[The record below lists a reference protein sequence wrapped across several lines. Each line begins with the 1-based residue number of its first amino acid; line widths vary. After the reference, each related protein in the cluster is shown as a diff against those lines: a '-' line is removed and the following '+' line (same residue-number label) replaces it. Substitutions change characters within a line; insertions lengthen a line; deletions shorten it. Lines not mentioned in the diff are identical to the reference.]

1 MKRRIDVTPYL
12 AEGEN
17 VVMKSYAMQSKSR
30 YVELAVNL
38 LLTAITV
45 VGDCFILGVLIGA
58 KDTFKNT
65 AWALPLLIILFAVHV
80 TALVMWLAGIIKKLS
95 DKSERWFVLTDKRI
109 IIVRSGFPSGAE
121 FIDLKDI
128 TSVKFEENKITLFAG
143 EERLVLSNPERAAEF
158 SSALENRLDE
168 IFEKK
173 NSLPAENVKSENG
186 GDERSSAESSL
197 TGEIRETAD
206 EKETE
211 EAEESETSAEEK
223 E

>member
-12 AEGEN
+12 AEGES
-17 VVMKSYAMQSKSR
+17 VVKKSYALQSKAR
-30 YVELAVNL
+30 YAELAVNL

-65 AWALPLLIILFAVHV
+65 AWALPLLIILFAIHV

-128 TSVKFEENKITLFAG
+128 TSVKFEENKITLFSG
-143 EERLVLSNPERAAEF
+143 EERIALANPENCGEF
-158 SSALENRLDE
+158 ASELEKKLDE
-168 IFEKK
+168 IFEEK
-173 NSLPAENVKSENG
+173 NALPVAENREDANQTANGENEELNDG
-186 GDERSSAESSL
+186 
-197 TGEIRETAD
+197 AD
-206 EKETE
+206 AADK
-211 EAEESETSAEEK
+211 
-223 E
+223 

>member
-80 TALVMWLAGIIKKLS
+80 TALVMWLAGVIKKLS

-128 TSVKFEENKITLFAG
+128 TSVKFEENKITLFSG
-143 EERLVLSNPERAAEF
+143 EERIALANPENCGEF
-158 SSALENRLDE
+158 ASELEKKLDE
-168 IFEKK
+168 IFEEK
-173 NSLPAENVKSENG
+173 NALPVAENREDANQTANGENEELNDG
-186 GDERSSAESSL
+186 
-197 TGEIRETAD
+197 AD
-206 EKETE
+206 AADK
-211 EAEESETSAEEK
+211 
-223 E
+223 

>member
-12 AEGEN
+12 AEGES
-17 VVMKSYAMQSKSR
+17 VVKKSYALQSKAR
-30 YVELAVNL
+30 YAELAVNL

-65 AWALPLLIILFAVHV
+65 AWALPLLIILFAIHV

-143 EERLVLSNPERAAEF
+143 EERIALANPENCGEFAAE
-158 SSALENRLDE
+158 LEKKLDE
-168 IFEKK
+168 IFEEK
-173 NSLPAENVKSENG
+173 NALPVAENREDANQTANGENEELNDG
-186 GDERSSAESSL
+186 
-197 TGEIRETAD
+197 AD
-206 EKETE
+206 AAGK
-211 EAEESETSAEEK
+211 
-223 E
+223 

>member
-65 AWALPLLIILFAVHV
+65 AWALPLLIILFAIHV
-80 TALVMWLAGIIKKLS
+80 TALVMWLAGVIKKLS

-143 EERLVLSNPERAAEF
+143 DERLALSNPERAAEF

-173 NSLPAENVKSENG
+173 NSLPAENAKNENG
-186 GDERSSAESSL
+186 GERTSAESSL
-197 TGEIRETAD
+197 TGENSEAED
-206 EKETE
+206 EKENE

>member
-12 AEGEN
+12 AEGES
-17 VVMKSYAMQSKSR
+17 VVKKSYALQSKAR
-30 YVELAVNL
+30 YAELAVNL

-65 AWALPLLIILFAVHV
+65 AWALPLLIILFAIHV

-128 TSVKFEENKITLFAG
+128 TSVKFEENKITLFSG
-143 EERLVLSNPERAAEF
+143 EERIALANPENCGEFAAG
-158 SSALENRLDE
+158 LEKKLDE
-168 IFEKK
+168 IFEEK
-173 NSLPAENVKSENG
+173 NALPVAENREDANQTANVENEELNDG
-186 GDERSSAESSL
+186 
-197 TGEIRETAD
+197 AD
-206 EKETE
+206 AADK
-211 EAEESETSAEEK
+211 
-223 E
+223 